1 LSEKP
6 QISTETENM
15 EPALLDELL
24 LHVASLASIYHKS
37 PSTFLNTY
45 KPRFLMPSPVL
56 QRSRPNTYDSALP
69 STTVS
74 NNAQEQK
81 EAAAANR

>member
-1 LSEKP
+1 
-6 QISTETENM
+6 M

-37 PSTFLNTY
+37 PSTFINSY

-56 QRSRPNTYDSALP
+56 QRSRPNTYE
-69 STTVS
+69 STLTSPVS
-74 NNAQEQK
+74 NNNQEQK